1 MSPIDFTERSIG
13 SPLLS
18 VIKAICRLYV
28 LFVVQIR
35 NGMSI
40 HKFQEMSISG
50 KMMYRSTSLTV
61 ANRIW
66 FLIYFLQKRIRHIN
80 LMSGFIFRLL
90 LKFGCII
97 LINSCVRLGQNF
109 VVASHCIFLSNR
121 QWDNRLSRIFDN
133 DVTENERHRLG
144 RGIAGGLPSVR

>member
-80 LMSGFIFRLL
+80 LMSAIHFSSVIKVWVYYLNQFLR
-90 LKFGCII
+90 KI
-97 LINSCVRLGQNF
+97 